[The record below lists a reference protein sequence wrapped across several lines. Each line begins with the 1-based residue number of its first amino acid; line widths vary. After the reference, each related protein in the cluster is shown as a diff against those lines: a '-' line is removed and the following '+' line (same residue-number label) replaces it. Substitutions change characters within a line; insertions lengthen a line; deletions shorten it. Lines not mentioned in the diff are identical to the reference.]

1 MKSLFLEQGPENL
14 RLWDQDQS
22 PASQPPGA
30 ASLLRDGLIG
40 TRGPRPCLAGE
51 GSVVVC
57 KGLRPGTP
65 HQGLEVGREIK
76 GLEVGREIKEE
87 EDLASPSGVLD

>member
-14 RLWDQDQS
+14 RLWDQDES

-40 TRGPRPCLAGE
+40 TRGPKPCLAGE

-57 KGLRPGTP
+57 KGLRSGTP
-65 HQGLEVGREIK
+65 HQGE

>member
-1 MKSLFLEQGPENL
+1 MAQWCPCSQSRDLKTSGCGSQ
-14 RLWDQDQS
+14 RWDQDQS
-22 PASQPPGA
+22 PAPQPPGA

-51 GSVVVC
+51 DLEVVC
-57 KGLRPGTP
+57 KGFRSGTA
-65 HQGLEVGREIK
+65 HQGEGLEVGRE
-76 GLEVGREIKEE
+76 VKEE